1 VTDLPPP
8 PPFQPP
14 PFGSPPPGSGSP
26 DVGAALSYGWKK
38 FQENVGPLLAVVL
51 IPVAV
56 QVVLSIIS
64 RSVVDSL
71 LGALLFNVLGIIVG
85 AVAGIGIYQMA
96 LMITAGQPADIG
108 KAFTYDRWG
117 EWIVFSFVFGLMVG
131 IGLVLCVIPGLLVL
145 AFFGLAP
152 FYFLDGR
159 MSLGESL
166 RASRAAVQRNGL
178 AFPILLSIVVGI
190 LGIIACIIGIFVT
203 EPVAYVAVAFLY
215 RYSAGQPVA
224 A

>member
-1 VTDLPPP
+1 VTDLPL
-8 PPFQPP
+8 P
-14 PFGSPPPGSGSP
+14 PFGSPPPGRGTP

-38 FQENVGPLLAVVL
+38 FQENVGPLLLVIL

-56 QVVLSIIS
+56 QAVISIVMLIAVH
-64 RSVVDSL
+64 SVA
-71 LGALLFNVLGIIVG
+71 GRLLFSVIAIIVS

-96 LMITAGQPADIG
+96 LMITAGEPADVG
-108 KAFTYDRWG
+108 KAFTYDRWA
-117 EWIVFSFVFGLMVG
+117 EWIVFSFLFGLAIFVG
-131 IGLVLCVIPGLLVL
+131 LILCVIPGLLFL

-152 FYFLDGR
+152 FYFIDRR

-166 RASRAAVQRNGL
+166 RASRAAVQRNEL
-178 AFPILLSIVVGI
+178 AFPILLSIVIGI
-190 LGIIACIIGIFVT
+190 LGVLACALGLYVT

-215 RYSAGQPVA
+215 RYAAGQPVA